1 MRDRQTRD
9 EIAAVV
15 IAVTCL
21 ILISSVFAL
30 VGYGFCYEQWKEE
43 AIRHGAAVY
52 VGPCSAR
59 SSSNSASAPIACWGR
74 SSACMA
80 STPLFLVDASQL
92 GSDVLNVGIGINTRM
107 SCTTYRLKPT

>member
-52 VGPCSAR
+52 VTEDGQPV
-59 SSSNSASAPIACWGR
+59 WKWKDE
-74 SSACMA
+74 
-80 STPLFLVDASQL
+80 VQ
-92 GSDVLNVGIGINTRM
+92 
-107 SCTTYRLKPT
+107 

>member
-43 AIRHGAAVY
+43 AMRAAGLDWR
-52 VGPCSAR
+52 VG
-59 SSSNSASAPIACWGR
+59 
-74 SSACMA
+74 
-80 STPLFLVDASQL
+80 
-92 GSDVLNVGIGINTRM
+92 
-107 SCTTYRLKPT
+107 LKPVYCMGDGFYYEIPDKKAIVRLDKWGESGLVPFGLVGNDYKVLQNHEASCE